1 MELLIDH
8 TSLHAVGR
16 CLQKE
21 AMGEPDLAGL
31 LQFAT
36 QIVFCNTISL
46 SNVDSGGVINTSR
59 DIASV
64 LKPQGID
71 ESIFSFINLTK
82 DTFFRASINAAE
94 KLAEDLNYVLP
105 NTQLDPEKLLPTAK
119 PNMDANL
126 LQHVER
132 VHNAISSG
140 SIELRNDLLK
150 ESQNKEYLGS
160 AAYMLAKSDSLWNV
174 VRDIA
179 IKSDW
184 KKNDTDHLGVYLRYY
199 LNNELAKLATT
210 VNGDS
215 YEYSPAVPRARIID
229 KYSIYV
235 INKLSEV
242 VGNAAKNL
250 EPVLLGA
257 PSVAGALV
265 LRSKGS
271 VKGLISEALRA
282 REKATELRKALYCK
296 LKCDTGHTE
305 CEDADIHKL
314 RKTISTLSKA
324 LQQDLRIIE
333 QPKLRDAFEVQF
345 VGLIPIPNFNKLI
358 DWFIFKKNQKN
369 ITILSEFAK
378 SLVNYKDSDPYACKK
393 LEDAVYKKH
402 P

>member
-21 AMGEPDLAGL
+21 ALGEPDLAGL

-36 QIVFCNTISL
+36 QLVFCNTISL
-46 SNVDSGGVINTSR
+46 SNIGSCDVINTSR
-59 DIASV
+59 NIASV
-64 LKPQGID
+64 LKPLGIN
-71 ESIFSFINLTK
+71 ESIFSFINLTN

-94 KLAEDLNYVLP
+94 KLAVDLNYVLP

-119 PNMDANL
+119 PNLDANL

-132 VHNAISSG
+132 VHNAIYSG

-150 ESQNKEYLGS
+150 ESENEEYLGS
-160 AAYMLAKSDSLWNV
+160 AAYMLAKSDSLWKV

-179 IKSDW
+179 TKSDW
-184 KKNDTDHLGVYLRYY
+184 KKNDTEHLGIYLRYY
-199 LNNELAKLATT
+199 LNNELAKLAAT
-210 VNGDS
+210 VKGNR
-215 YEYSPAVPRARIID
+215 YEYSPAVSRARIID
-229 KYSIYV
+229 KQNAYV
-235 INKLSEV
+235 INKLSEI
-242 VGNAAKNL
+242 VGNAAKEL
-250 EPVLLGA
+250 EPKLLGA
-257 PSVAGALV
+257 PSVAGALI

-305 CEDADIHKL
+305 CEDNDIHKL
-314 RKTISTLSKA
+314 RKTISALSKL
-324 LQQDLRIIE
+324 LQQDLGIEE
-333 QPKLRDAFEVQF
+333 QPKLLDAFEVQF
-345 VGLIPIPNFNKLI
+345 VGLIPIPNFKKLVE
-358 DWFIFKKNQKN
+358 WYTFKKKQKN
-369 ITILSEFAK
+369 IAILSEFAK
-378 SLVNYKDSDPYACKK
+378 TLVNDKHSDPYVYRK
-393 LEDAVYKKH
+393 LEDTVYKKH